1 MQIGFEGG
9 GFDLRCSFYC
19 EHIQIKDNL
28 LDIHYAISSR
38 GVEKMRWNRPCGFI
52 DPMIRLNRTL
62 SLFLISGGASEEQRL
77 YISDKW
83 LAWSD
88 LCL

>member
-1 MQIGFEGG
+1 MQICFKGG
-9 GFDLRCSFYC
+9 CTDIRCSFY
-19 EHIQIKDNL
+19 HKYIQIKNNL
-28 LDIHYAISSR
+28 LDIYYAISSR
-38 GVEKMRWNRPCGFI
+38 GVEKMRWNRPCGFM